1 MLTKT
6 QISAAKAE
14 ILRRFKQ
21 ERYRAKPLHEHDD
34 CIRMAYEWLDAQLK
48 TKRPVSSML
57 PLKHIIQTWCGRYLS
72 QADVEAAAFLHP
84 DIRGVYPNYNF
95 SRKLT
100 FPEDERLW
108 DIDEAFKHK
117 ETYCRNGRYYGGGMG
132 EVILFP
138 ARGWRASGKALQG
151 FLKDPQDEEPRS
163 GCAMTVKT
171 CVSRKNWKNF
181 PK

>member
-57 PLKHIIQTWCGRYLS
+57 PLKHIIQAWCGRYLS

-84 DIRGVYPNYNF
+84 DIRGEYPNYNF

-132 EVILFP
+132 E
-138 ARGWRASGKALQG
+138 SYY
-151 FLKDPQDEEPRS
+151 
-163 GCAMTVKT
+163 
-171 CVSRKNWKNF
+171 SRREDGGPLERPYKVF
-181 PK
+181 